1 MKKLLAT
8 LLIAGS
14 LAITACQPNIY
25 TSSDAKGKL
34 SSKEY
39 TVEVY
44 AEAEAKQRLA
54 NLNYEGVTF
63 TDALYAE
70 KGKDDDKDLLIA
82 FFFASVDD
90 ATNFTDKNNHEN
102 LGMLDDYGAKN
113 LGANLKKK
121 VGTHNNVAYIGSE
134 TSFAAAFN

>member
-8 LLIAGS
+8 LLVAGS
-14 LAITACQPNIY
+14 LAMTACQPNIY

-44 AEAEAKQRLA
+44 GEEEAKKRISE
-54 NLNYEGVTF
+54 LNYDGVTF

-82 FFFASVDD
+82 FFFTSIDA

-121 VGTHNNVAYIGSE
+121 VGTHNNVVYIGSE